1 LEDVVLDEHVVANSP
16 ILPYVLMVASVL
28 EGRTIRRQEL
38 IGALRNRMR
47 QRSINK
53 RARRDYVVGYLSQ
66 HPP

>member
-1 LEDVVLDEHVVANSP
+1 LEDVVLDERTVVKSP

-28 EGRTIRRQEL
+28 EGRIISRQEL
-38 IGALRNRMR
+38 LSALLARMR

>member
-28 EGRTIRRQEL
+28 EGRTINRGEL
-38 IGALRNRMR
+38 ITALRKRMR

-53 RARRDYVVGYLSQ
+53 RVRRDYVVGYLSQ

>member
-1 LEDVVLDEHVVANSP
+1 LEDVVLDERTVVKSP

-28 EGRTIRRQEL
+28 EGRTISRGEL
-38 IGALRNRMR
+38 ITALRKRLR

-53 RARRDYVVGYLSQ
+53 RTRRDYVVGYLSQ